1 MNFFQKIEAIWQN
14 VSLVQRGL
22 LVAIVLTV
30 IAVSILLVQWARRPD
45 MGLLYSSLDAEEAA
59 KIVEKIGDKAIVFKL
74 SNGGTTIHVPREHV
88 SRLRLEMAKEGLP
101 EGGQKGYGIFDDQKI
116 GISPLVQSINLKRA
130 LQDELAK
137 SVQMIDGVTHARIHI
152 VNPEHTLFAST
163 TPQTSASVVLRLRAG
178 YRLSALN
185 IAAITHLVA
194 GSVEGLQSENITV
207 VDSQGRLLS
216 SESDNSMASGAGTVA
231 DYRERVEQSLA
242 NKVEDMLTAVLGP
255 DRAKVRVSAEVDMT
269 SNNLVTKTYEGK
281 GVTVSEEIKEKSKT
295 PGGKVDSDG
304 KAVASGGKE
313 IDNLITTEKLYDEKV
328 QTTVELPGEIKSLA
342 VAAVVDLEVEI
353 ATEAVAEGEQT
364 ETTAEIVKIMQ
375 KEDVAKLIENALG
388 LKLADG
394 DSLEV
399 VEAKFNRPTEALLSE
414 EESGGLDF
422 VAIAGQ
428 ASLGIMAV
436 CALLVL
442 KMFSGAKKKAALASA
457 GELSAGGVT
466 GGGLLPTGAE
476 SSEPLVLRRKI
487 ADSLQSNPEQVKQ
500 LFSSWLEEKA

>member
-1 MNFFQKIEAIWQN
+1 M
-14 VSLVQRGL
+14 
-22 LVAIVLTV
+22 
-30 IAVSILLVQWARRPD
+30 
-45 MGLLYSSLDAEEAA
+45 
-59 KIVEKIGDKAIVFKL
+59 
-74 SNGGTTIHVPREHV
+74 
-88 SRLRLEMAKEGLP
+88 
-101 EGGQKGYGIFDDQKI
+101 
-116 GISPLVQSINLKRA
+116 
-130 LQDELAK
+130 
-137 SVQMIDGVTHARIHI
+137 
-152 VNPEHTLFAST
+152 
-163 TPQTSASVVLRLRAG
+163 
-178 YRLSALN
+178 SALN

-231 DYRERVEQSLA
+231 DYRERVEQSLS

-255 DRAKVRVSAEVDMT
+255 GRAKVRVSAEVDMT

-281 GVTVSEEIKEKSKT
+281 GVTVSEEIKEKSKI

-313 IDNLITTEKLYDEKV
+313 IDNLITTKKLFDEKV

-353 ATEAVAEGEQT
+353 APEAGAEGEQT
-364 ETTAEIVKIMQ
+364 ETAVKTVKIMQ

-399 VEAKFNRPTEALLSE
+399 VEAKFNRPTELLLSE
-414 EESGGLDF
+414 EEGGGLDF

-442 KMFSGAKKKAALASA
+442 KMFNGAKKKAASA
-457 GELSAGGVT
+457 TAAELPTGEAGGF
-466 GGGLLPTGAE
+466 LPVGAE
-476 SSEPLVLRRKI
+476 SSEPLVLRKQI
-487 ADSLQSNPEQVKQ
+487 ANSLQSNPEQVKQ

>member
-14 VSLVQRGL
+14 VSLVQRAL
-22 LVAIVLTV
+22 LVTIVLTV
-30 IAVSILLVQWARRPD
+30 VAVSVFLVQWSRRPD

-59 KIVEKIGDKAIVFKL
+59 QIVEKIGDKGIVFKL
-74 SNGGTTIHVPREHV
+74 SNGGTTIYVPREHV

-101 EGGQKGYGIFDDQKI
+101 EGSQKGYGIFDDEKI
-116 GISPLVQSINLKRA
+116 GISPFVQNINLKRA

-137 SVQMIDGVTHARIHI
+137 SIQMIDGVTYARIHI

-163 TPQTSASVVLRLRAG
+163 TPRTSASVVLRLRAG

-194 GSVEGLQSENITV
+194 GSVEGLQSGNITV

-255 DRAKVRVSAEVDMT
+255 GRAKVRVSAEIDMT
-269 SNNLVTKTYEGK
+269 SSNLVSKTYEGK
-281 GVTVSEEIKEKSKT
+281 GVAVNEEIKEKSK
-295 PGGKVDSDG
+295 PGGGASADG
-304 KAVASGGKE
+304 KSAGKE
-313 IDNLITTEKLYDEKV
+313 TDNTITTEKLFDEKIL
-328 QTTVELPGEIKSLA
+328 TTVELPGEIKSLA

-353 ATEAVAEGEQT
+353 APEAGAEGEQT
-364 ETTAEIVKIMQ
+364 ETAATIVKIMK
-375 KEDVAKLIENALG
+375 KEDVEKLIENALG

-399 VEAKFNRPTEALLSE
+399 VEAKFNRPTKLLLSE
-414 EESGGLDF
+414 EEGGGLDF

-442 KMFSGAKKKAALASA
+442 KMFSGAKKKAALATA
-457 GELSAGGVT
+457 RELPAGGVT
-466 GGGLLPTGAE
+466 GGGLLPAGTE
-476 SSEPLVLRRKI
+476 SSEPLVLRRQI
-487 ADSLQSNPEQVKQ
+487 GNSLRNNPEQTKQ